1 MINKET
7 TELLK
12 SLVELVNK
20 MANQILENQKKIKE
34 LERKLWVILKMKNY

>member
-7 TELLK
+7 KELLK

-20 MANQILENQKKIKE
+20 MAKQILENQKKIRE
-34 LERKLWVILKMKNY
+34 LERKL

>member
-20 MANQILENQKKIKE
+20 MANQILENQEKIKE
-34 LERKLWVILKMKNY
+34 LERKL

>member
-20 MANQILENQKKIKE
+20 MANQILENQEKIKE
-34 LERKLWVILKMKNY
+34 LERKLWKKMNYTN

>member
-7 TELLK
+7 KELLK

-20 MANQILENQKKIKE
+20 MANQILENQQRIKE
-34 LERKLWVILKMKNY
+34 LERK

>member
-34 LERKLWVILKMKNY
+34 LERKL

>member
-1 MINKET
+1 MNKET

-20 MANQILENQKKIKE
+20 MANQILENQEKIKE
-34 LERKLWVILKMKNY
+34 LERKL

>member
-1 MINKET
+1 MMNKET

-20 MANQILENQKKIKE
+20 MANQILENQEKIKE
-34 LERKLWVILKMKNY
+34 LERKL